1 MHVEKRAFNLAG
13 AALSPLTEPL
23 SFSCRLGE
31 CRSEL
36 MPLLSEVS
44 KVVSAEGKLSRT
56 LKLVLELMQKH
67 MQVSRAMIT
76 LYDASCDQIF
86 IHESYGLSPEEVE
99 KGVYAPGKASPAG

>member
-1 MHVEKRAFNLAG
+1 MQLEKRGFTVTG
-13 AALSPLTEPL
+13 IVPSPLSEPL

-67 MQVSRAMIT
+67 MQVIRAMIT

-86 IHESYGLSPEEVE
+86 IH
-99 KGVYAPGKASPAG
+99 